1 MAFTTKP
8 PAAPRRLGRGLSILG
23 GIGVA
28 LAGIALVLHLW
39 WDRLWP
45 EPEPE
50 PVPVEPPRARMQE
63 YALPPEE
70 IEKAALPVT
79 EHPPEV
85 AAQPRQRF
93 RRAGGGRRDSEGIE
107 LADVAWNVGKAEV
120 PRENF
125 EDGRQPMQGAGCSI
139 RLGTVIPAVLET
151 AIFSEIAQ
159 QVTARIITDVKSI
172 DYGYRTKTL
181 IPAGTIAIGQTVGAQ
196 ELTLDR
202 GRLAVVWHQLQNSDG
217 FGGDRRYTQ
226 VSLGDAQGASAD
238 GSGGLGGEVNYHWG
252 KIFAYAV
259 LITLFNVA
267 ENEAFE
273 DNEVGDE
280 AASTLGQFGNRVLDR
295 SLDWQPKIS
304 IAKGT
309 AVQIRV
315 QKTTRIC

>member
-1 MAFTTKP
+1 MAFTTRP
-8 PAAPRRLGRGLSILG
+8 PAAPRRLGRGLRILG

-39 WDRLWP
+39 WDQLWP
-45 EPEPE
+45 APEPE
-50 PVPVEPPRARMQE
+50 PVPVRPPRAKME
-63 YALPPEE
+63 DYELPPAA
-70 IEKAALPVT
+70 IEKAAVPVT

-85 AAQPRQRF
+85 VEQQPRQRF
-93 RRAGGGRRDSEGIE
+93 RRAGGGREDYDIE
-107 LADVAWNVGKAEV
+107 IGDVAWNVGKAEV

-125 EDGRQPMQGAGCSI
+125 QDGRQPLQGTGCSI
-139 RLGTVIPAVLET
+139 RLGTMIPAVLET
-151 AIFSEIAQ
+151 GIFSEIGQ
-159 QVTARIITDVKSI
+159 QVTARVATDVKSI
-172 DYGYRTKTL
+172 DYGYRTKIL
-181 IPAGTIAIGQTVGAQ
+181 IPQGTIAIGRTVGAQ

-226 VSLGDAQGASAD
+226 VSLGEALAASAD

-273 DNEVGDE
+273 DNDVGDE

-295 SLDWQPKIS
+295 SLDWQPKIK
-304 IAKGT
+304 IDPGT
-309 AVQIRV
+309 PVQIRV
-315 QKTTRIC
+315 QKTTQIC